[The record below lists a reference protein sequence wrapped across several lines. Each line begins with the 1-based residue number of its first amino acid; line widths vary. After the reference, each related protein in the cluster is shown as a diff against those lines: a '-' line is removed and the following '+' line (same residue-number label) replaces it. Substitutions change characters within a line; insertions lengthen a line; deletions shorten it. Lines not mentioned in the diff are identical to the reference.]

1 MQGLTIASLKK
12 NPSLI
17 PLYGFMALGAALAAL
32 YTGRLALKNPDVSW
46 SKGSDSNEAYR
57 NKQYKFYNARGVD
70 WSTYE
75 CPAPDYMAEEAK
87 E

>member
-57 NKQYKFYNARGVD
+57 NKQYKFFNTHHD
-70 WSTYE
+70 WKNYE
-75 CPAPDYMAEEAK
+75 NPAPVYDVIEET
-87 E
+87 EE